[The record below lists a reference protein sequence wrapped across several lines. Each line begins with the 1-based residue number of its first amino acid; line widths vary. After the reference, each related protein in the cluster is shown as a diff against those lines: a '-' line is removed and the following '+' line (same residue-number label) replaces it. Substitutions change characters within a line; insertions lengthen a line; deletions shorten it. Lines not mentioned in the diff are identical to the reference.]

1 MKIICAKRNEK
12 DRTSCEA
19 FVARSGLVRRF
30 ACDFQFFS
38 DQDYMRF
45 AQMILWRFALPKSLR
60 RLRRLGLFHLSA
72 FERTRSTLP
81 NEKDPALRARP
92 LLPDQDSNPNIQ
104 SQNLSY
110 YHYTIRQFLHHH
122 STGKE
127 DELSGAQDK

>member
-45 AQMILWRFALPKSLR
+45 AQMILWRFALPKNSHLASPGSFCFPPPLAQASLAR
-60 RLRRLGLFHLSA
+60 VEEKQNPSARLMGF
-72 FERTRSTLP
+72 
-81 NEKDPALRARP
+81 
-92 LLPDQDSNPNIQ
+92 LLPDQDSNLDKQN
-104 SQNLSY
+104 QNLSY
-110 YHYTIRQFLHHH
+110 YHYTIGQ
-122 STGKE
+122 
-127 DELSGAQDK
+127 